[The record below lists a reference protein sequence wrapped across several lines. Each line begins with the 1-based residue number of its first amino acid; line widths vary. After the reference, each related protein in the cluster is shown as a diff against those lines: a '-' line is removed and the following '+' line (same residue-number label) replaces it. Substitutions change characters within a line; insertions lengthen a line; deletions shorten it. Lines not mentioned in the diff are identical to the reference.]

1 MIRCSLM
8 LLFGV
13 VAAQPPAAEPP
24 DAKQKA
30 RQFLESASGM
40 IAAAPPESQAAALFQ
55 LATVEKT
62 VDKAKAIEHLEQAF
76 AASAVLPSR
85 KDNRLKELTQS
96 IIVRELAFS
105 DLELALEKLA
115 LMDFTPPD
123 ELDPRADA
131 IEQIVAGLVREK
143 KLDEASAVMD
153 RFASSGAYSFGGAKA
168 LVAALP
174 PDDDRRALLF
184 GQAISAYNRQPDLDA
199 MESFVRGFG
208 PGSTKPMP
216 KTLFDSAV
224 RSMVAATLDDK
235 GILMPGTITVT
246 TEKGTISLSDP
257 QDSALWRILDLAAS
271 VEASLVK
278 KMIQDRPQLISLVEI
293 FPEGMRSMA
302 KGDGAMTIGTLV
314 GAEPNSSEAKEKQQR
329 LIIETARFQ
338 EVMKYHRKEPE
349 KALEAARGI
358 PTAMLRV
365 RSITT
370 VARNV
375 DETQPAAAKSTI
387 EKCIAAL
394 EEMKPPETRAG
405 GWSGIA
411 MAAGKIKDKDLAT
424 KALLKGLEDIKAQ
437 YAADGNADNPN
448 GAPRP
453 MWPSAVAYRNL
464 FFQAAKILGTEAE
477 GFLEKIQDPEIQA
490 LARIEMAGA
499 WLGAEQALIPIRIF
513 KKKK

>member
-1 MIRCSLM
+1 M
-8 LLFGV
+8 LLLS
-13 VAAQPPAAEPP
+13 VAVAQPPVADPP
-24 DAKQKA
+24 DPKQKA

-40 IAAAPPESQAAALFQ
+40 IAAAPPESQAAALLQ
-55 LATVEKT
+55 LATVEKA
-62 VDKAKAIEHLEQAF
+62 VDKAKAIEHLEQAY
-76 AASAVLPSR
+76 AAAAILPSR
-85 KDNRLKELTQS
+85 KENRLKQQTQTL
-96 IIVRELAFS
+96 IVRELAVS
-105 DLELALEKLA
+105 DLEKALEKLA
-115 LMDFTPPD
+115 SMELTPPD
-123 ELDPRADA
+123 ELDPRAEA
-131 IEQIVAGLVREK
+131 IEQIVAGLIRK
-143 KLDEASAVMD
+143 KNLDEAFAVMD
-153 RFASSGAYSFGGAKA
+153 RFASTGAYSFGGAKA

-184 GQAISAYNRQPDLDA
+184 GQAISAFNRQPDVDA
-199 MESFVRGFG
+199 MEAFVRGFG
-208 PGSTKPMP
+208 PWSTKPMP
-216 KTLFDSAV
+216 KTLFDSGV
-224 RSMVAATLDDK
+224 RSMVAAILDNK
-235 GILMPGTITVT
+235 GILMPGTVTVT

-257 QDSALWRILDLAAS
+257 QESALWLIVDLAAA
-271 VEASLVK
+271 VEPALVK
-278 KMIQDRPQLISLVEI
+278 KMIQDRPQLASLVEV
-293 FPEGMRSMA
+293 FPEGMRSMD

-314 GAEPNSSEAKEKQQR
+314 GADPNSREAKEKQQR

-375 DETQPAAAKSTI
+375 DETQPAVAKSTI

-437 YAADGNADNPN
+437 YAADGDADNPN

-464 FFQAAKILGTEAE
+464 FFQAAKILGTETE

-499 WLGAEQALIPIRIF
+499 WLGVEQAQIPIRTF
-513 KKKK
+513 KKLK